1 VQNGTD
7 GEGGV
12 RAVLDRVLASYED
25 IDRRFAASGGM
36 EALLALWDRLR
47 VELDRIGYDELDRMS
62 QEIRGLVEALLKM
75 DYDLRTVHALKRA
88 LDARAAGLAPGS

>member
-1 VQNGTD
+1 MHNGTD
-7 GEGGV
+7 GEEGV

-36 EALLALWDRLR
+36 GALLDLWERLR
-47 VELDRIGYDELDRMS
+47 VELDRIGYDEIDRMS

-75 DYDLRTVHALKRA
+75 DYDLRKVHALKRA
-88 LDARAAGLAPGS
+88 LDARPPASSAAS